1 MYHIDHCTDSECPG
15 FYESHSANQKKKC
28 GVYSILHENTMTLS
42 IGSASSKNSWSIDDE
57 NDILSIDLRS
67 LTPNRYD
74 PSRPTSV
81 KSGHV
86 TVQKVPKIRSADS
99 LHRKK
104 TDENDNDLPSS
115 RRVKSSGSIQ
125 VTRVKSFTETDPQT
139 SLSSDL
145 PRPSIVES
153 TIHLSKTSETI
164 SSANSSHRINSGESI
179 RVTRVKSSTEN
190 DTQTPAIDE
199 NSSKPKKSRA
209 RVQRVKSAH
218 RTSAI
223 ESRPSQ
229 IDTIE
234 LRSVANESSNE
245 RILPPIRVQHLRA
258 DERKQLK
265 SPKSLIQ
272 FEAIAEESTG
282 VTVERI
288 PRVNSTKST
297 KSDLSSS

>member
-1 MYHIDHCTDSECPG
+1 
-15 FYESHSANQKKKC
+15 
-28 GVYSILHENTMTLS
+28 MTLL
-42 IGSASSKNSWSIDDE
+42 IGSASSKNFSSIDDE
-57 NDILSIDLRS
+57 NDIVSIDLRS
-67 LTPNRYD
+67 ITPNMYD

-86 TVQKVPKIRSADS
+86 IVQKVPKIRSADS

-104 TDENDNDLPSS
+104 TDKDDDDLTSS
-115 RRVKSSGSIQ
+115 RRVKSS
-125 VTRVKSFTETDPQT
+125 
-139 SLSSDL
+139 
-145 PRPSIVES
+145 
-153 TIHLSKTSETI
+153 
-164 SSANSSHRINSGESI
+164 ESI

-190 DTQTPAIDE
+190 DTQTPAIDA
-199 NSSKPKKSRA
+199 NSSIIENTIHLNKTNETISSKSKKCKA
-209 RVQRVKSAH
+209 RVQRVTSVH

-234 LRSVANESSNE
+234 LQSVANECSNE
-245 RILPPIRVQHLRA
+245 RVLPPIRVQHLRA
-258 DERKQLK
+258 AERKQLK
-265 SPKSLIQ
+265 SPKALVQ
-272 FEAIAEESTG
+272 FEPIAEEPAG

>member
-28 GVYSILHENTMTLS
+28 GVYSILHENTMTSS
-42 IGSASSKNSWSIDDE
+42 IGSAVSKNSWSINDE
-57 NDILSIDLRS
+57 NDTLSIDLRS
-67 LTPNRYD
+67 ITPNMYD
-74 PSRPTSV
+74 FSRLTSV

-86 TVQKVPKIRSADS
+86 IVQKVPKIRSADS

-104 TDENDNDLPSS
+104 TDKADDDLVSS
-115 RRVKSSGSIQ
+115 RRI
-125 VTRVKSFTETDPQT
+125 
-139 SLSSDL
+139 
-145 PRPSIVES
+145 
-153 TIHLSKTSETI
+153 
-164 SSANSSHRINSGESI
+164 NSSESI

>member
-28 GVYSILHENTMTLS
+28 GVYSILHENTMTSS
-42 IGSASSKNSWSIDDE
+42 IGSAVSKNSWSINDE
-57 NDILSIDLRS
+57 NDTLSIDLRS
-67 LTPNRYD
+67 ITPNMYD
-74 PSRPTSV
+74 FSRLTSV

-86 TVQKVPKIRSADS
+86 IVQKVPKIRSADS

-104 TDENDNDLPSS
+104 TDKADDDLVSS
-115 RRVKSSGSIQ
+115 RRI
-125 VTRVKSFTETDPQT
+125 
-139 SLSSDL
+139 
-145 PRPSIVES
+145 
-153 TIHLSKTSETI
+153 
-164 SSANSSHRINSGESI
+164 NSSESI
-179 RVTRVKSSTEN
+179 RVTRVKSSTET
-190 DTQTPAIDE
+190 DPETPAIDANSSSDLLRPSIVE
-199 NSSKPKKSRA
+199 NTIHLDKTSETISSKPKKSRA